1 MLRALYT
8 LIALVVIGG
17 FAYGNWRGMELT
29 SSKKGFVPQGMRGAH
44 GGARTFWYGGY
55 RGGK

>member
-1 MLRALYT
+1 MLRIAYLIMAL
-8 LIALVVIGG
+8 LVIGG
-17 FAYGNWRGMELT
+17 FGWGNWRGMELMP
-29 SSKKGFVPQGMRGAH
+29 SKKGFAPQGMRGAH

>member
-1 MLRALYT
+1 MLKAVYILFAV
-8 LIALVVIGG
+8 LVIGG
-17 FAYGNWRGMELT
+17 YGYASYRGLEVPRA
-29 SSKKGFVPQGMRGAH
+29 KKGMAPAGARGAH

>member
-1 MLRALYT
+1 VLKALYVV
-8 LIALVVIGG
+8 IALLAIGG
-17 FAYGNWRGMELT
+17 FAYANWTGMEPIRT
-29 SSKKGFVPQGMRGAH
+29 KKGFVPQGMRGAH